1 MIALFFSKLSLIRL
15 KTKTNWF
22 HQLFFLYQFLSL
34 KMFVLLLLPTNLLSL
49 ENTPMEK
56 CKTKIFVKDTIINK
70 NNSHTRERRTTC
82 IHQTFCHLM
91 YWVFSEQI
99 IYVGQLTSYLF
110 NCFLLCIRILF
121 QTCYLIAINLK

>member
-1 MIALFFSKLSLIRL
+1 
-15 KTKTNWF
+15 
-22 HQLFFLYQFLSL
+22 
-34 KMFVLLLLPTNLLSL
+34 MFVLLLLPTNLLSL
-49 ENTPMEK
+49 ENTPLEK

-82 IHQTFCHLM
+82 IQQTFGHLM

-121 QTCYLIAINLK
+121 QTCYLIAIDIK